1 MDKEKSISN
10 FLEHVERLSRLPLIT
25 NSEMNELFGEEVAAA
40 LVKLNNYNREKQIC
54 FNCQNRCC
62 KVSGCELYASQFSQC
77 PIQDFRPVVC
87 RLHFCHRFHIQDN
100 SLVEELGDIFFDSLL
115 AADRYGSTRVR
126 LFDSPPL
133 ARSAPDLVVATTQW
147 VNAVR
152 EGSLNPEY
160 AERLVLHEAQKYCIA
175 HTYSATPV
183 EVNS

>member
-1 MDKEKSISN
+1 MNKEKSISN

-40 LVKLNNYNREKQIC
+40 LVKLNSYNHEKQIC
-54 FNCQNRCC
+54 VKCQNRCC
-62 KVSGCELYASQFSQC
+62 KASGCELYASQFSQC

-87 RLHFCHRFHIQDN
+87 RLHFCHRFHVQDN
-100 SLVEELGDIFFDSLL
+100 SVVEELGDIFFDSLL
-115 AADRYGSTRVR
+115 AADHYGSTRVG

-133 ARSAPDLVVATTQW
+133 ARNAPTLAAATTHW

-152 EGSLNPEY
+152 EGILNPEY
-160 AERLVLHEAQKYCIA
+160 VEKLVLHKAEKYYIA
-175 HTYSATPV
+175 RTYSVAPI